1 MHSGIYSAWPFLLL
15 SARTYEEENG
25 ASASGERRAVVSW
38 QMWREDWKLDFRLQA
53 YRIQKATQKFFA
65 FWRHGGAA
73 YHSEG
78 WRASLIQY
86 RRKHNKTSRCSLW
99 VHKLMAVLILLLFFN
114 FIFPPNWEKKKKKR
128 GTTGTRTR
136 WISYPASAAGT
147 KSFRLLAF
155 NSHLTSWRWQLKTH
169 LLSTTWVLT
178 SILGI
183 SEWENAC
190 AEILG
195 SLPSLPEDV
204 LAFKPSR
211 KSNQTHLKVKSQRIS
226 AITSSA
232 QKTTFYSEH
241 SCPDTP
247 RQF

>member
-1 MHSGIYSAWPFLLL
+1 MHSGIYSAWPLLLL
-15 SARTYEEENG
+15 SARTYKEENV

-38 QMWREDWKLDFRLQA
+38 QMRREDWKLDFRLQA
-53 YRIQKATQKFFA
+53 YPIRKATQKFFA
-65 FWRHGGAA
+65 FWRHYGAA
-73 YHSEG
+73 YHSG
-78 WRASLIQY
+78 WWRASLIQY
-86 RRKHNKTSRCSLW
+86 RRKHNKTSCCSLW
-99 VHKLMAVLILLLFFN
+99 VHNLVADFWSCCCFLILFF
-114 FIFPPNWEKKKKKR
+114 PQTEEKKKQH
-128 GTTGTRTR
+128 GATTR
-136 WISYPASAAGT
+136 WISFPASAAGT

-155 NSHLTSWRWQLKTH
+155 NSHLTSWRWQLKTR

-178 SILGI
+178 SILGT
-183 SEWENAC
+183 SEWEHAC
-190 AEILG
+190 AKILG

-204 LAFKPSR
+204 LAFKPSW

-226 AITSSA
+226 AITPSA